1 MLGAVYRSLLHRS
14 TDHSLHGIRADLLS
28 AVLLPLPGS
37 NKVRGNINHQGE
49 SACRSDFPEQHS
61 RSVGEKVEAKYARSQ
76 LKTSVIVPKE
86 LILGVI
92 SRISINN

>member
-37 NKVRGNINHQGE
+37 NKVRGN
-49 SACRSDFPEQHS
+49 S
-61 RSVGEKVEAKYARSQ
+61 
-76 LKTSVIVPKE
+76 T
-86 LILGVI
+86 ILGGV
-92 SRISINN
+92 SLPV